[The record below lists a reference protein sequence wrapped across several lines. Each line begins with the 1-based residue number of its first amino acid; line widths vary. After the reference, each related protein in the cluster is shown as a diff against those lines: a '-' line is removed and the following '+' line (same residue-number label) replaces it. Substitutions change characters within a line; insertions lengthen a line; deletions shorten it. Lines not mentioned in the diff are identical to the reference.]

1 MDAEL
6 FAAQVSDLLGAE
18 TVSMSV
24 TPRVRA
30 VIDRLGAP
38 WDPTPIPPHRMERA
52 HAHHSTARVT

>member
-30 VIDRLGAP
+30 VIDRLGPAP
-38 WDPTPIPPHRMERA
+38 APAAQGR
-52 HAHHSTARVT
+52 